1 MGKVKTEQ
9 IKRLAK
15 ELIARFPEKFSKS
28 FEENKKA
35 VTALTSGTTPR
46 IRNQIAGYITNACA
60 GEEAEL
66 SGEGE
71 EITDEE
77 ETPN

>member
-15 ELIARFPEKFSKS
+15 ELIARYPEKFSKS
-28 FEENKKA
+28 FDENKKA
-35 VTALTSGTTPR
+35 VATLTSGTTPR

-60 GEEAEL
+60 GEEEMEV

-71 EITDEE
+71 EVSEE
-77 ETPN
+77 ETPS